1 MIKALWN
8 DLLDHLRADFRL
20 DLYGATALWIALLLT
35 INYYLDLEDS
45 YIDTYQG
52 QPIWP
57 VLYVALY
64 APVYYISVWLWTYFH
79 CRLDV
84 WRNREFWLR
93 SGLALI
99 SYSVYSGFNGHS
111 TWSRQVFDG
120 QIYVF
125 AYYCLRN
132 LQSLLTIVLPLS
144 IVYRIYDQQR
154 RPSAFYGMT
163 PKRKGLA
170 LYALLLALMIP
181 LITLASFQ
189 PEFLASY
196 PTYKD
201 TNANEFFDVPEW
213 VTAVV
218 YELCYGWD
226 FVPTELLFRGFLVIG
241 MSRVLGHGA
250 VLPMVVW
257 YCSIHFGR
265 PLGEAI
271 SSVFGGYLLGV
282 LALSTRSIWGGL
294 LIHIGIAWG
303 MEIAAF
309 LQKMAHQ

>member
-1 MIKALWN
+1 MKALWR
-8 DLLDHLRADFRL
+8 DLRDHLRNDFRP
-20 DLYGATALWIALLLT
+20 DLYLATALWAALLLAV
-35 INYYLDLEDS
+35 NYHLDLEDS
-45 YIDTYQG
+45 YIDTFQG
-52 QPIWP
+52 DPRWP
-57 VLYVALY
+57 FLYFGLY
-64 APVYYISVWLWTYFH
+64 ATVYYVSIWLWTYFH
-79 CRLDV
+79 RRADI

-93 SGLALI
+93 SGMALI
-99 SYSVYSGFNGHS
+99 CYSAYSGFYAHS
-111 TWSRQVFDG
+111 EWSRQLFDG

-125 AYYCLRN
+125 AYYCLHN
-132 LQSLLTIVLPLS
+132 LQSVLTIVLPLDLFYKCVDRQPTS
-144 IVYRIYDQQR
+144 
-154 RPSAFYGMT
+154 FYGMA
-163 PKRKGLA
+163 PKRKGLV

-189 PEFLASY
+189 PDFLASY
-196 PTYKD
+196 PTYHD
-201 TNANEFFDVPEW
+201 TNANEFFGVPEW
-213 VTAVV
+213 VTALI

-241 MSRVLGHGA
+241 MSRVLGRGA

-265 PLGEAI
+265 PLGEAV
-271 SSVFGGYLLGV
+271 SSLFGGYLLGV

-309 LQKMAHQ
+309 LQGAGHQ